1 MRLIG
6 RFRNLRPATPRG
18 LPVTDIL
25 SLRSVTKAYGNVTIL
40 NNLNLDVRD
49 GEFLAL
55 LGPSGSGKTTVLRLI
70 GGFEMAN
77 SGQILLDGTNIT
89 SVPINK
95 RPFHTVFQDY
105 ALFPHMTVA
114 ANIGYGLSVRG
125 ASKAEVT
132 KRVSDALDLV
142 QLGRFA
148 NRYPAQLSGGQRQ
161 RVALARAIICEPRLV
176 LLDEPLAALD
186 FALRH
191 QMQQFLK
198 DVQRRIKTTF
208 VFVTHDQEEA
218 MNVADRIC
226 VMNAGH
232 IDQIGTAREIY
243 HTPHTE
249 FVAGFFGENNLIPAS
264 RLTSDSAT
272 FQVDTPL
279 GQFQIGRPPSGS
291 GRRDGVLSIRP
302 EALKVNAANM
312 ANRFAAR
319 VKENRFSGAST
330 IILLEAQA
338 GDRIFDIKVRA
349 PADVAFP
356 NECEEVMLGFAPTDG
371 HLVMQ

>member
-1 MRLIG
+1 
-6 RFRNLRPATPRG
+6 
-18 LPVTDIL
+18 VTDIL

-77 SGQILLDGTNIT
+77 SGQILLDGANIT
-89 SVPINK
+89 KVPINK

-125 ASKAEVT
+125 ASKTEVA
-132 KRVSDALDLV
+132 KRVADALDLV

-148 NRYPAQLSGGQRQ
+148 SRYPAQLSGGQRQ
-161 RVALARAIICEPRLV
+161 RVALARAIICEPRIV

-226 VMNAGH
+226 VMNGGH

-291 GRRDGVLSIRP
+291 GHREGVLSIRP
-302 EALKVNAANM
+302 ETLKVNAANM
-312 ANRFAAR
+312 TNRFTAR

-330 IILLEAQA
+330 IILLEAHA
-338 GDRIFDIKVRA
+338 GDKVFDIKVRA
-349 PADVAFP
+349 PADVALP
-356 NECEEVMLGFAPTDG
+356 SEGEQVMLGFAPTDG